1 MKKTKKQW
9 IISIPKQNPTNA
21 EKERINAAFTY
32 IIDGFKKSCI
42 SESPDKNNYLID
54 IYATWYR
61 NYFYLCEKFKSESP
75 NRMVDEFETK
85 FVRLE
90 YKGKDSFDFSYFRH
104 TGAWHLVAQSLSLE
118 DCKELILSNPN
129 FQPIPF

>member
-1 MKKTKKQW
+1 MPKK
-9 IISIPKQNPTNA
+9 
-21 EKERINAAFTY
+21 KELMLLLHILLTVLKRVAFLKAQIKT
-32 IIDGFKKSCI
+32 
-42 SESPDKNNYLID
+42 
-54 IYATWYR
+54 TWYR